1 MMRAALKRCNNL
13 SRFPL
18 TRTYGQEFSRLQ
30 IHKIDHKERYSS
42 VENLDPP
49 IQTAADAI
57 NNSKY
62 PKDSVETKRIL
73 SHLDWKIAE
82 GASIATAAEILINQK
97 VGALAVYNKIDDI
110 VGVISQRDFINNL
123 QSIEKAPKT
132 TTVRDVCTHDVLS
145 VDKTTPIQE
154 CARLLSYTPEFQG
167 HHLVVRDKERGD
179 KGIGLISI
187 QDVLR
192 SYMFQRD
199 AHVSILLSQYIEDTV
214 ALS

>member
-1 MMRAALKRCNNL
+1 MRAALSRCNNLRL

-18 TRTYGQEFSRLQ
+18 TRTYGQEFSRHQ
-30 IHKIDHKERYSS
+30 IHEIDHKERYSL

-49 IQTAADAI
+49 IQTAADAV

-62 PKDSVETKRIL
+62 PKDSIEAKRTL
-73 SHLDWKIAE
+73 SQRDWKISE

-97 VGALAVYNKIDDI
+97 VGALAVYNNTDDI

-132 TTVRDVCTHDVLS
+132 TAVRDVCTHDVLS

-154 CARLLSYTPEFQG
+154 CARLLSDTPEFQG
-167 HHLVVRDKERGD
+167 HHLVVRDKERD

>member
-1 MMRAALKRCNNL
+1 MRAAFKRCNNL

-18 TRTYGQEFSRLQ
+18 TRTYGQEFSRHQ

-57 NNSKY
+57 NNSKC

-123 QSIEKAPKT
+123 QSIEKPASAEKRPAT
-132 TTVRDVCTHDVLS
+132 PMHNLS
-145 VDKTTPIQE
+145 ASSDASQ
-154 CARLLSYTPEFQG
+154 ALS
-167 HHLVVRDKERGD
+167 
-179 KGIGLISI
+179 S
-187 QDVLR
+187 
-192 SYMFQRD
+192 SS
-199 AHVSILLSQYIEDTV
+199 HVS
-214 ALS
+214 